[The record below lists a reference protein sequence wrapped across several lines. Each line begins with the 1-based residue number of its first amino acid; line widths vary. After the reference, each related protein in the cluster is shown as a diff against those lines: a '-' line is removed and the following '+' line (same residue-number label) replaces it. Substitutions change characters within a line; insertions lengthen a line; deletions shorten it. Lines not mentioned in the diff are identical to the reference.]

1 MKGRNAAYMS
11 WHSTNGTMGIN
22 GSGRIDTLT
31 PKSEYCA
38 LAGSVMTTEAC
49 TIYGNRSDSVP
60 GKGSLSAPS
69 SLYRGQA
76 GTVRFAVVAD
86 IAGDEGNAANVL
98 VDATDSKTVTI
109 KNVRFGTIMEAQL
122 YGEGFKIT
130 PVGPSR
136 IDAEETG
143 EALWQWTIVPVR
155 ATRHILRIQG
165 WVLRRNAEGKLVRAR
180 PIHHPAI
187 AVDVPIR
194 WFPEWVHDL
203 MDDSRIWFADGAN
216 WLKALSGLVAAL
228 AVLWA
233 GLRAFRGGAG
243 RGR

>member
-1 MKGRNAAYMS
+1 M
-11 WHSTNGTMGIN
+11 
-22 GSGRIDTLT
+22 
-31 PKSEYCA
+31 
-38 LAGSVMTTEAC
+38 
-49 TIYGNRSDSVP
+49 
-60 GKGSLSAPS
+60 
-69 SLYRGQA
+69 
-76 GTVRFAVVAD
+76 
-86 IAGDEGNAANVL
+86 L
-98 VDATDSKTVTI
+98 VEATDANTVVV

-130 PVGPSR
+130 PAGAVR

-165 WVLRRNAEGKLVRAR
+165 WVLRKNTEGKLVRAR

-203 MDDSRIWFADGAN
+203 MDDSLMWFADGAN

-233 GLRAFRGGAG
+233 ALRAFRGGREGRGDFKPAG
-243 RGR
+243 R